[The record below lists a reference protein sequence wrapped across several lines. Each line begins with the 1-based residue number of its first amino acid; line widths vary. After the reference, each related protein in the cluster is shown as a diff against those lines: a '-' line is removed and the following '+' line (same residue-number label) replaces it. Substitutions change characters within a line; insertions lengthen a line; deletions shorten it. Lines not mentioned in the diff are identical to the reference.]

1 MVKSLETST
10 KYDVLPGDVSEIK
23 IQFKKGHVEGGN
35 IYEIRMVFDLVNA
48 SHNSHITHIDT
59 TISNT
64 NDINQIINSLV

>member
-48 SHNSHITHIDT
+48 SHIILTSHTLIQPFPILT
-59 TISNT
+59 T
-64 NDINQIINSLV
+64 